1 MCSSDLVMDDLE
13 ARQRKQQEELVDL
26 DPFASEETKWQQR
39 ADMAKQYEEQAKQAL
54 KVGNFKDA
62 LEMSDKASEM
72 YKGLRSGSG
81 SLNENMVK
89 QSIYEGVKSSGD
101 LAQQIQQAMA
111 GQLAAQTRAA
121 QKGASNTSQTPS
133 KHIKLTRS
141 EERRVGKECRS
152 RWSPYH

>member
-1 MCSSDLVMDDLE
+1 MDLVFGPDIVK
-13 ARQRKQQEELVDL
+13 KQVADELVPIL
-26 DPFASEETKWQQR
+26 FLYP
-39 ADMAKQYEEQAKQAL
+39 L
-54 KVGNFKDA
+54 IGNTA
-62 LEMSDKASEM
+62 LEMKAQNDARILHSHTNVIVTCRIAEM

-133 KHIKLTRS
+133 KRVELSFRGGSLEGSENAVEALLRQLEQAGLTA
-141 EERRVGKECRS
+141 
-152 RWSPYH
+152 